1 MEDTVKSI
9 LRGQTVVTVDAT
21 NYDVL
26 VEKIPSNIA
35 PSINP
40 SSSFESGL
48 GESGTK
54 HDASYLLELFS
65 NVLSSGKAGYTLNCS
80 YQDCTSTGQQFIHVL
95 STNWSNQ
102 SSFTYIPTFHIICT
116 FKENLKDTEPD
127 RISLNMKLVSFS
139 GHPISQ
145 QSESLTFAGLTK
157 SQNVEEESMLA
168 ACRGSNLL
176 KRFSKGEFKL
186 CKGIPNCNNIETTLR
201 THGLFSGKYEGHIF
215 SNPLISYNSLYNE
228 L

>member
-1 MEDTVKSI
+1 M
-9 LRGQTVVTVDAT
+9 TVDAT

-26 VEKIPSNIA
+26 VETIPSNIV

-48 GESGTK
+48 GESEK
-54 HDASYLLELFS
+54 KNDASYLLELFS

-80 YQDCTSTGQQFIHVL
+80 YQDCTSTGQKFIHVL

-116 FKENLKDTEPD
+116 LKEKLKDTETD

-176 KRFSKGEFKL
+176 KRFSKGEFQL
-186 CKGIPNCNNIETTLR
+186 CKGIPNCKNIENTLR
-201 THGLFSGKYEGHIF
+201 THGLLSGKYEGHLF
-215 SNPLISYNSLYNE
+215 SNLLIR
-228 L
+228 